1 MIILYSFSIKLKGGQ
16 IDMSFRDTHPKS
28 LRQDFGLPNFVD
40 GDVLERRYAYQVLAA
55 FKILGLNGVY
65 IKVETG
71 DMSENFKYVNVDKVL
86 KGLQHGISKYVRLV
100 WDVRGFYLDD
110 DVKEFNSEDLWKFD
124 NFKLSPTLN
133 RLYNN

>member
-1 MIILYSFSIKLKGGQ
+1 
-16 IDMSFRDTHPKS
+16 MSFRDTHPKS

-55 FKILGLNGVY
+55 FKNLGLNGVY

-71 DMSENFKYVNVDKVL
+71 DMSENFKYVKVDKIL
-86 KGLQHGISKYVRLV
+86 NGLQHGISKYVRLV

-110 DVKEFNSEDLWKFD
+110 DVKEFSSEDLWKFD